1 MPLKNQPV
9 RPRWTLLGSLV
20 PHPRAHIPES
30 WKKLLAQD
38 PR

>member
-1 MPLKNQPV
+1 V

-30 WKKLLAQD
+30 WKKLLSHE
-38 PR
+38 PK